1 MKLSDITEKSIAQL
15 VRDTNISRSTLAD
28 IYKGITELKSTSLEN
43 AVVIAKALD
52 MSVDELYNK
61 LYSTKNR

>member
-52 MSVDELYNK
+52 MSVD
-61 LYSTKNR
+61 